1 MASFRKLVSSR
12 RPYLLLAAI
21 IFLWGSNFVVARFL
35 SGIDPIRVS
44 GILYGFFRYF
54 IGALTMVAVLAFKKQ
69 GIAEI
74 RIEIAPYK
82 KMLLLSAF
90 ASAIFVMT
98 LHMSV
103 EFISSGTSS
112 IIVNL
117 CPILVLI
124 YGVWKFK
131 ESLTPL
137 KILGFILG
145 LFGGLVFLWNSLT
158 LLPGLELGIFFALI
172 AMVAWGAYTITL
184 HYLEGANRYIVMTIK
199 HSVSSL
205 MILPFIYLVLM
216 EGTQLILIFDIWSIS
231 GLLFSGILAS
241 GLAYV
246 LYFTAVEAIGA
257 PKASSF
263 LFLVPFVSVAGDFIL
278 GEPPE
283 IITLFAGI
291 IAIIGVALV
300 RFAGISEVE
309 SSDQ

>member
-1 MASFRKLVSSR
+1 
-12 RPYLLLAAI
+12 
-21 IFLWGSNFVVARFL
+21 
-35 SGIDPIRVS
+35 
-44 GILYGFFRYF
+44 
-54 IGALTMVAVLAFKKQ
+54 MVAVLIHKRQ
-69 GIAEI
+69 GVPEI
-74 RIEIAPYK
+74 RSAIAPHK

-124 YGVWKFK
+124 YGVYKFK
-131 ESLTPL
+131 ERLTPM
-137 KILGFILG
+137 KIIGFLLG
-145 LFGGLVFLWNSLT
+145 LIGGLIFLWNSLT
-158 LLPGLELGIFFALI
+158 ILPGLELGIFFALI

-184 HYLEGANRYIVMTIK
+184 HYLEGANKYIVMTVK

-205 MILPFIYLVLM
+205 MILPFIYLVIL
-216 EGTQLILIFDIWSIS
+216 EGATLILIIDSWSIL
-231 GLLFSGILAS
+231 GLLFSGVLAS

-246 LYFTAVEAIGA
+246 IYFAAVEAIGA

-263 LFLVPFVSVAGDFIL
+263 LFLVPFVSVVGDFVL

-283 IITLFAGI
+283 IITLLAGI
-291 IAIIGVALV
+291 IAIVGVALV
-300 RFAGISEVE
+300 RFAGIAESEE
-309 SSDQ
+309 TDQ

>member
-1 MASFRKLVSSR
+1 MLAS
-12 RPYLLLAAI
+12 I
-21 IFLWGSNFVVARFL
+21 IFLWGANFVVARFL
-35 SGIDPIRVS
+35 SGLDPIRVS

-54 IGALTMVAVLAFKKQ
+54 IGAFTMIAVLGFKKQ
-69 GIAEI
+69 GLTEV
-74 RIEIAPYK
+74 RKEVAPYK

-90 ASAIFVMT
+90 ASAIFVMA

-117 CPILVLI
+117 CPIIVLI
-124 YGVWKFK
+124 YGVHKFK
-131 ESLTPL
+131 ERLTPV
-137 KILGFILG
+137 KIIGFLLG
-145 LFGGLVFLWNSLT
+145 LIGGLVFLWNSLV
-158 LLPGLELGIFFALI
+158 LSPGLEMGIFLALI

-199 HSVSSL
+199 HAVSSI
-205 MILPFIYLVLM
+205 MILPFIYLLLLD
-216 EGTQLILIFDIWSIS
+216 GTSLILIFDIWSIG
-231 GLLFSGILAS
+231 GLLFSGVLAS

-246 LYFTAVEAIGA
+246 LYFSAVEAIGA

-263 LFLVPFVSVAGDFIL
+263 LFLVPFVSVVGDFFL

-283 IITLFAGI
+283 VITLIAGI

-300 RFAGISEVE
+300 RFAGVSETE
-309 SSDQ
+309 ELDQ

>member
-1 MASFRKLVSSR
+1 M
-12 RPYLLLAAI
+12 I
-21 IFLWGSNFVVARFL
+21 
-35 SGIDPIRVS
+35 
-44 GILYGFFRYF
+44 
-54 IGALTMVAVLAFKKQ
+54 AVLAIKKQ
-69 GIAEI
+69 GLVEI
-74 RIEIAPYK
+74 HSEIAPYK

-103 EFISSGTSS
+103 EYISSGTSS

-124 YGVWKFK
+124 YGVYKFK
-131 ESLTPL
+131 ERLTPL
-137 KILGFILG
+137 KILGFLLG

-199 HSVSSL
+199 HGVSSL
-205 MILPFIYLVLM
+205 MILPFIYLVLI
-216 EGTQLILIFDIWSIS
+216 EGTQLVLIFDFWSMA

-246 LYFTAVEAIGA
+246 LYFSAVEAIGA

-263 LFLVPFVSVAGDFIL
+263 LFLVPFVSVAGDFVL

-283 IITLFAGI
+283 IITLLAGI
-291 IAIIGVALV
+291 IAIIGVAFV
-300 RFAGISEVE
+300 RFAGISEEEQSV
-309 SSDQ
+309 Q

>member
-1 MASFRKLVSSR
+1 M
-12 RPYLLLAAI
+12 LAAI
-21 IFLWGSNFVVARFL
+21 ILLWGANFVVARFL

-54 IGALTMVAVLAFKKQ
+54 IGAFTMIAVLAYNKQ
-69 GIAEI
+69 GISEV
-74 RIEIAPYK
+74 RKEIAPYK

-124 YGVWKFK
+124 YGVYKFK

-137 KILGFILG
+137 KIMGFILG
-145 LFGGLVFLWNSLT
+145 LIGGLVFLWNSLV
-158 LLPGLELGIFFALI
+158 LSPGLELGIILALV
-172 AMVAWGAYTITL
+172 AMIAWGAYTITL
-184 HYLEGANRYIVMTIK
+184 HYLEGANKYIVMTVK

-205 MILPFIYLVLM
+205 MILPFIYLLLI
-216 EGTQLILIFDIWSIS
+216 EGATLILIFDIWSIL
-231 GLLFSGILAS
+231 GLLFSGVLAS

-246 LYFTAVEAIGA
+246 LYFSAVEAIGA

-263 LFLVPFVSVAGDFIL
+263 LFLVPFVSVIGDFVL

-283 IITLFAGI
+283 VITLLAGM

-300 RFAGISEVE
+300 RFSGVKESEDL
-309 SSDQ
+309 DQ

>member
-1 MASFRKLVSSR
+1 M
-12 RPYLLLAAI
+12 LAVI
-21 IFLWGSNFVVARFL
+21 ILLWGSNFVVARFL

-54 IGALTMVAVLAFKKQ
+54 IGAFTMVAVLIYKKK
-69 GIAEI
+69 GMVEI
-74 RIEIAPYK
+74 RSEIAPFK

-124 YGVWKFK
+124 YGVYKFK
-131 ESLTPL
+131 ERLSPL
-137 KILGFILG
+137 KIIGFIFG
-145 LFGGLVFLWNSLT
+145 LLGGLVFLWNSIT
-158 LLPGLELGIFFALI
+158 LMPGLELGIFFALI
-172 AMVAWGAYTITL
+172 AMIAWGAYTITL
-184 HYLEGANRYIVMTIK
+184 HYLEGANRYIVMTVK
-199 HSVSSL
+199 HTVSSI
-205 MILPFIYLVLM
+205 MIIPFIYLILL
-216 EGTQLILIFDIWSIS
+216 EGTTLILIFDIWSIL

-246 LYFTAVEAIGA
+246 LYFAAIEAIGA

-263 LFLVPFVSVAGDFIL
+263 LFLVPFVSVVGDFVL

-283 IITLFAGI
+283 VITLLAGI
-291 IAIIGVALV
+291 IAIIGVAFV
-300 RFAGISEVE
+300 RFAGVSESEEVN
-309 SSDQ
+309 Q

>member
-1 MASFRKLVSSR
+1 MASLQTFVSSR

-21 IFLWGSNFVVARFL
+21 ILLWGSNFVVARFL
-35 SGIDPIRVS
+35 SGIDPVRVS

-54 IGALTMVAVLAFKKQ
+54 IGALTMILVLAFKKQ
-69 GIAEI
+69 GFAEV
-74 RIEIAPYK
+74 RNEIAPYK

-90 ASAIFVMT
+90 ASAVFVMT

-124 YGVWKFK
+124 YGVYKFK
-131 ESLTPL
+131 EQLTPL
-137 KILGFILG
+137 KILGFLLG
-145 LFGGLVFLWNSLT
+145 LIGGLVFLWNSLT

-184 HYLEGANRYIVMTIK
+184 HYLEGANKYIVMTIK

-205 MILPFIYLVLM
+205 MILPFIYLVLA
-216 EGTQLILIFDIWSIS
+216 EGTQLILIFDIWSIA

-246 LYFTAVEAIGA
+246 LYFSAVEAIGA

-283 IITLFAGI
+283 FTTLLAGI

-300 RFAGISEVE
+300 RFAGISEDE
-309 SSDQ
+309 QSDQ

>member
-1 MASFRKLVSSR
+1 VSSR

-21 IFLWGSNFVVARFL
+21 ILLWGSNFIVARFL

-54 IGALTMVAVLAFKKQ
+54 IGAFTMVAVLIYNKQ
-69 GIAEI
+69 GLVEI
-74 RIEIAPYK
+74 RSEVAPYK
-82 KMLLLSAF
+82 KMLFLSAF

-124 YGVWKFK
+124 YGVHRFK
-131 ESLTPL
+131 ERLTPM
-137 KILGFILG
+137 KIMGFFLG
-145 LFGGLVFLWNSLT
+145 LIGGLIFLWNSLN

-172 AMVAWGAYTITL
+172 AMIAWGAYTITL
-184 HYLEGANRYIVMTIK
+184 HYLEGANKFIVMAVK
-199 HSVSSL
+199 HTVSSI
-205 MILPFIYLVLM
+205 MILPFIYLVLQ
-216 EGTQLILIFDIWSIS
+216 EGTSLILIFDIWSIT
-231 GLLFSGILAS
+231 GLLFSGVLAS

-246 LYFTAVEAIGA
+246 LYFAAVEAIGA

-263 LFLVPFVSVAGDFIL
+263 LFLVPFVSVVGDFVL

-283 IITLFAGI
+283 VITLLAGI

-300 RFAGISEVE
+300 RFAGVSESE
-309 SSDQ
+309 EIDQ

>member
-1 MASFRKLVSSR
+1 M
-12 RPYLLLAAI
+12 LAAI
-21 IFLWGSNFVVARFL
+21 ILLWGANFVVARFL

-54 IGALTMVAVLAFKKQ
+54 IGAFTMIAVLAYNKQ
-69 GIAEI
+69 GISEV
-74 RIEIAPYK
+74 RKEIAPYK

-124 YGVWKFK
+124 YGVYKFK

-137 KILGFILG
+137 KIMGFILG
-145 LFGGLVFLWNSLT
+145 LIGGLVFLWNSLV
-158 LLPGLELGIFFALI
+158 LSPGLELGIILALV
-172 AMVAWGAYTITL
+172 AMIAWGAYTITL
-184 HYLEGANRYIVMTIK
+184 HYLEGANKYIVMTVK

-205 MILPFIYLVLM
+205 MILPFIYLLLI
-216 EGTQLILIFDIWSIS
+216 EGATLILIFDVWSIL
-231 GLLFSGILAS
+231 GLLFSGVLAS

-246 LYFTAVEAIGA
+246 LYFSAVEAIGA

-263 LFLVPFVSVAGDFIL
+263 LFLVPFVSVIGDFVL

-283 IITLFAGI
+283 VITLLAGI

-300 RFAGISEVE
+300 RFSGVKESEDL
-309 SSDQ
+309 DQ

>member
-1 MASFRKLVSSR
+1 MASFGKFVSSR

-35 SGIDPIRVS
+35 SGIDPVRVS

-69 GIAEI
+69 GITDI
-74 RIEIAPYK
+74 KNEIAPYK

-124 YGVWKFK
+124 YGIYKFK
-131 ESLTPL
+131 EQMTPL
-137 KILGFILG
+137 KILGFLLG
-145 LFGGLVFLWNSLT
+145 LFGGLVFLWNSIT

-205 MILPFIYLVLM
+205 MIIPFIYLVLI
-216 EGTQLILIFDIWSIS
+216 EGTQLILILDIWSIT
-231 GLLFSGILAS
+231 GLLFSGVLAS

-246 LYFTAVEAIGA
+246 LYFTAVEVIGA

-283 IITLFAGI
+283 FITLLAGI

-300 RFAGISEVE
+300 RFAGISEDE
-309 SSDQ
+309 QSDQ

>member
-1 MASFRKLVSSR
+1 MSSR
-12 RPYLLLAAI
+12 RPYLMLAAI
-21 IFLWGSNFVVARFL
+21 ILLWGSNFVVARFL
-35 SGIDPIRVS
+35 SGIDPVRVS
-44 GILYGFFRYF
+44 GILYGFFRYL
-54 IGALTMVAVLAFKKQ
+54 IGAFTMVAVLVYKKQ
-69 GIAEI
+69 GVAEV
-74 RIEIAPYK
+74 RSEIAPYK

-124 YGVWKFK
+124 YGVYKFK
-131 ESLTPL
+131 ERLTPL
-137 KILGFILG
+137 KIFGFLLG
-145 LFGGLVFLWNSLT
+145 LIGGLVFLWNSLAI
-158 LLPGLELGIFFALI
+158 LPGLELGILFALM

-184 HYLEGANRYIVMTIK
+184 HYLEGANRYIVMTVK
-199 HSVSSL
+199 HTVSSI
-205 MILPFIYLVLM
+205 MILPFIYLVLL
-216 EGTQLILIFDIWSIS
+216 EGTTLILIFDVWSIL

-246 LYFTAVEAIGA
+246 LYFSAIEAIGA

-263 LFLVPFVSVAGDFIL
+263 LFLVPFVSVIGDFVL

-283 IITLFAGI
+283 VITLLAGI

-300 RFAGISEVE
+300 RFAGVSESEEV
-309 SSDQ
+309 DQ

>member
-1 MASFRKLVSSR
+1 M
-12 RPYLLLAAI
+12 LAAI
-21 IFLWGSNFVVARFL
+21 ILLWGTNFVVARFL
-35 SGIDPIRVS
+35 SGIEPIRVS

-54 IGALTMVAVLAFKKQ
+54 IGAFTMVAVLIYKKQ
-69 GIAEI
+69 GFSDVRE
-74 RIEIAPYK
+74 EVAPYK

-124 YGVWKFK
+124 YGVYRFK
-131 ESLTPL
+131 ERLTPL
-137 KILGFILG
+137 KVMGFLLG
-145 LFGGLVFLWNSLT
+145 LIGGLVFLWNSLV
-158 LLPGLELGIFFALI
+158 LLPGLELGIFFALM

-184 HYLEGANRYIVMTIK
+184 HYLEGANKYIVMAVK
-199 HSVSSL
+199 HAVSSI
-205 MILPFIYLVLM
+205 MILPFIYFVLM
-216 EGTQLILIFDIWSIS
+216 EGTTLVLIFDVWSIL

-246 LYFTAVEAIGA
+246 LYFSAVEAIGA

-263 LFLVPFVSVAGDFIL
+263 LFLVPFVSVVGDFVL

-283 IITLFAGI
+283 AITLIAGI

-300 RFAGISEVE
+300 RFAGVSESEEINQLV
-309 SSDQ
+309 DIQD